1 MLFKANCHYGTLI
14 KKFLLF
20 KSLNPGY
27 RVKSHRFNRRKI
39 FLAMKITTILL
50 LSASLTA
57 SAGGFAQKV
66 TLTAKNMR
74 LEKVFKEIKKQTGY
88 VFFYDANLLKRTKP
102 VTIQVKDGSVEEVLR
117 ETLEGKPLDFSIE
130 RKTITIVEKE
140 RDALNKASLA
150 STFLLPAAP
159 LFQQIKG
166 TVKDEKGNPLAGVSV
181 IVKGTTK
188 GTSTT
193 TDGSFSI
200 EVNVGD
206 VLEFTI
212 VGYQK
217 RSITVKNNQPLNI
230 QMEIEAVAG
239 TEVVVVG
246 FGTQK
251 KVNLTG
257 AVAQVTSKE
266 IENRP
271 VSNIGQALQGLI
283 PNLNVTNSNGSPNST
298 PAINIRGGTSFA
310 KNSSG
315 DFAFQTGAPYTLVDG
330 IPMDIS
336 QINPEDIESISVL
349 KDAASSAIYGARA
362 AYGVLLVTT
371 KKGRRSEKPSIS
383 YSNDFQWNKPAAIP
397 DLLNAYQIQ
406 DALIKAQALQNG
418 SASTDM
424 ETTLAAIKAY
434 MDDPKTAPSY
444 IMSIPGNDASSII
457 WVANQNPYKEAVKE
471 SSPMQ
476 KHNLSLSGGNEK
488 STYYA
493 SLGYLDQDGMYK
505 LNTDKFKRYNA
516 TFNLSSTVTN
526 WFKIDFRTSYYNT
539 QYTQPV
545 NPGGKGGWWRAL
557 AQEPGRN
564 VNMPIKTPEN
574 SPNGMAGMYTDN
586 ILSFMDY
593 GSLDKQNTENLLLAV
608 SPSIKLTRDWN
619 IKSDISFT
627 SNNYGEKQVIPE
639 LDRVET
645 SWYSTD
651 NVYTSPTSV
660 DKTVD
665 HYNQYLVNLYTD
677 YKYDIKDHHFYALAG
692 FNQEWYKDDYLEG
705 VGNGMIT
712 PEVPV
717 IDQTTGQRNAYDAES
732 EWAVRGGF
740 YRFTYNYKGKYL
752 LESNGRYD
760 LTSRF
765 PHDSRGKFFP
775 SLSAGWRISQE
786 NFAQSIK
793 SVVTDLKLR
802 GSYGSIGN
810 QNVANYIYVPS
821 YGTISQV
828 QQLFDGI
835 RPVGI
840 TPPGLVDPNI
850 TWETASTLDF
860 GLDATLINK
869 LDLTFDWYRR
879 TTSDILVDGDKF
891 PAVLGA
897 SAPTQNSG
905 ALQTEGW
912 EFSAKWHDRTSGGF
926 SYNLAFVLSDY
937 QTVITKFNGNPNK
950 LLSTLYVGEKM
961 GEIWGYETY
970 GIFQNQDEINKAPSQ
985 KQLYSGIIYPGDIR
999 YANINGDSIISSGS
1013 NTVADPGDRKII
1025 GNSTPRFQFG
1035 LNSNFS
1041 WKGFDLN
1048 VFLQGVGKRDVW
1060 VGDNLFWG
1068 AIAGGTGTKE
1078 VYENSWTPDKPD
1090 ALYPAYRAASQN
1102 IQVQTRYLQN
1112 AAYIRL
1118 KNIALGYSLPIKTVS
1133 HIGLQKIRIYVAGY
1147 NIWQYSKVPQVF
1159 DPEVLSANYPM
1170 IKSYAFGIQATF

>member
-1 MLFKANCHYGTLI
+1 MFLKFTWKLPPQKRRYLI
-14 KKFLLF
+14 KTLLIMKFIA
-20 KSLNPGY
+20 
-27 RVKSHRFNRRKI
+27 I
-39 FLAMKITTILL
+39 FLFAAGLQVSATGYSQTITL
-50 LSASLTA
+50 
-57 SAGGFAQKV
+57 AQNNVPLK
-66 TLTAKNMR
+66 
-74 LEKVFKEIKKQTGY
+74 KVFREIEKQSGYQFFYKDRLIRQTGTVSINVRNATVESVLNECFKNQPLSYTVLDKIIVVKAKKQIE
-88 VFFYDANLLKRTKP
+88 LISP
-102 VTIQVKDGSVEEVLR
+102 VAV
-117 ETLEGKPLDFSIE
+117 
-130 RKTITIVEKE
+130 
-140 RDALNKASLA
+140 
-150 STFLLPAAP
+150 LPAP
-159 LFQQIKG
+159 EMMIHG

-181 IVKGTTK
+181 VVKGTK
-188 GTSTT
+188 RGSSTA

-200 EVNVGD
+200 DANVGD

-217 RSITVKNNQPLNI
+217 RTVTLKNNQPVNI
-230 QMEIEAVAG
+230 QMQIEVTAGSEI
-239 TEVVVVG
+239 VVVG

-298 PAINIRGGTSFA
+298 PAINIRGGTSFFKDPA
-310 KNSSG
+310 DGNFK
-315 DFAFQTGAPYTLVDG
+315 FQTGSPYTLVDG
-330 IPMDIS
+330 VPMDIS

-371 KKGRRSEKPSIS
+371 KKGRRSDKPSLS

-434 MDDPKTAPSY
+434 MDDPKTAPPY

-457 WVANQNPYKEAVKE
+457 WVANQNPYKEAVRE

-476 KHNLSLSGGNEK
+476 KHNLSLSGGNGK

-516 TFNLSSTVTN
+516 TFNLSSTVTD
-526 WFKIDFRTSYYNT
+526 WFKLDFRTSYYNT

-545 NPGGKGGWWRAL
+545 NPAGKGGWWRAL
-557 AQEPGRN
+557 SQEPVRN
-564 VNMPIKTPEN
+564 VNMPMKTPEN
-574 SPNGMAGMYTDN
+574 SPNGMGGMYTDN

-593 GSLDKQNTENLLLAV
+593 GSRDKQSTENLLIAV
-608 SPSIKLTRDWN
+608 SPSVTLTKDWN

-639 LDRVET
+639 LDRVEN

-677 YKYDIKDHHFYALAG
+677 YKYDIKSHHFYALAG

-765 PHDSRGKFFP
+765 PHGSRGKFFP
-775 SLSAGWRISQE
+775 SLSAGWRISE
-786 NFAQSIK
+786 EKFAESIK
-793 SVVTDLKLR
+793 PIVTDLKLR

-828 QQLFDGI
+828 QQLFNGI

-840 TPPGLVDPNI
+840 TPPDLVDPNI
-850 TWETASTLDF
+850 TWETASTTDF
-860 GLDATLINK
+860 GLDATLVNK

-879 TTSDILVDGDKF
+879 NTTDILVDGNKF

-905 ALQTEGW
+905 ALQTDGW
-912 EFSAKWHDRTSGGF
+912 EFSAKWHDRTSGGL

-937 QTVITKFNGNPNK
+937 QTTITKFNGNPNK

-970 GIFQNQDEINKAPSQ
+970 GIFQSQSEIDKAPSQ
-985 KQLYSGIIYPGDIR
+985 KQLYSGIIYPGDVR
-999 YANINGDSIISSGS
+999 YANINGDSVISSGS
-1013 NTVADPGDRKII
+1013 NTVTNPGDRKII

-1078 VYENSWTPDKPD
+1078 VYENSWTPENTN

-1112 AAYIRL
+1112 AAYVRL
-1118 KNIALGYSLPIKTVS
+1118 KNIALGYSLPVRTVN

-1170 IKSYAFGIQATF
+1170 IKSYAFGLQATF